1 MRVLAVSIR
10 WSAFDYFAGV
20 LAGFRTSIWSI
31 ECGIIDAITAGPPP
45 LSNWICRNLI
55 WLVILVRCVRLCEG
69 WTWLQTRPRSH
80 ASRSNERRD
89 LCWKYLKQAHRSNQI
104 KTLFFFLLLVRYT
117 VLGNFRKYL
126 TTIRAR
132 WRKRS
137 RTGILCQTL
146 TFVSIDTSHDPT
158 QREREYFYPSMQL
171 ALIEIAFRVH
181 RAQNTTFPASVPT
194 TFQIC
199 VFFYCSLSLLLNTHW
214 RTIFCTI
221 SVQV

>member
-1 MRVLAVSIR
+1 
-10 WSAFDYFAGV
+10 
-20 LAGFRTSIWSI
+20 
-31 ECGIIDAITAGPPP
+31 
-45 LSNWICRNLI
+45 
-55 WLVILVRCVRLCEG
+55 
-69 WTWLQTRPRSH
+69 
-80 ASRSNERRD
+80 
-89 LCWKYLKQAHRSNQI
+89 
-104 KTLFFFLLLVRYT
+104 LLVRYT

-199 VFFYCSLSLLLNTHW
+199 VFFLLFIISFVKHALENHFLHHQRAGVAFCELIVRCRFRICPNYPFCVFDVWCRERERGLYLCW
-214 RTIFCTI
+214 RWW
-221 SVQV
+221 SVQFRLVQLYFNSCSWSLVT